1 MRLSLLLLSLAFG
14 GSALCGSF
22 GASALEAQRPTTD
35 CPAAERSARTD
46 AHPAARVVRDLV
58 RCSTAGT
65 QGLVVL
71 WGRHA
76 ALSDATLEVLVDASR
91 WPRARAVTQQLEAT
105 LAGRH
110 GARVTHAALAA
121 AVSAFDVAFD
131 VAFAPRAD
139 EIAALQLG
147 AGLPKQMHAPA
158 STPADR
164 TQKARL
170 AMLVAQLA
178 TGHPDATVRVSALA
192 VRQQLA
198 LLEPGLTPLA
208 PDAVQLVAKCGQQT
222 ELVSTADISLPVRL
236 TVLGTTYDQ
245 LVGIGAAMNGTA
257 ARALLLVPHGVVVA
271 KLGDREVAR
280 LTNRKVPCPPGVIP

>member
-208 PDAVQLVAKCGQQT
+208 PDAVQLVAKCGRQT

-257 ARALLLVPHGVVVA
+257 SRALLLVPHGVVVA

>member
-1 MRLSLLLLSLAFG
+1 
-14 GSALCGSF
+14 
-22 GASALEAQRPTTD
+22 
-35 CPAAERSARTD
+35 
-46 AHPAARVVRDLV
+46 
-58 RCSTAGT
+58 
-65 QGLVVL
+65 
-71 WGRHA
+71 
-76 ALSDATLEVLVDASR
+76 
-91 WPRARAVTQQLEAT
+91 
-105 LAGRH
+105 
-110 GARVTHAALAA
+110 
-121 AVSAFDVAFD
+121 
-131 VAFAPRAD
+131 
-139 EIAALQLG
+139 
-147 AGLPKQMHAPA
+147 MHAPA
-158 STPADR
+158 SAPADR

-208 PDAVQLVAKCGQQT
+208 PDAVQLVAKCGRQT

>member
-14 GSALCGSF
+14 GSALGVSF
-22 GASALEAQRPTTD
+22 GATMLEAQAPTTD

-46 AHPAARVVRDLV
+46 AHPAARVVQDLV
-58 RCSTAGT
+58 RCSAAGT

-91 WPRARAVTQQLEAT
+91 WPRARAVTQQLQAT

-121 AVSAFDVAFD
+121 AVSAFDVAF
-131 VAFAPRAD
+131 APRAD
-139 EIAALQLG
+139 QMATLQLG
-147 AGLPKQMHAPA
+147 AGLPKKMHAPA
-158 STPADR
+158 SAPADR

-208 PDAVQLVAKCGQQT
+208 PDAVQLVAKCGRQT
-222 ELVSTADISLPVRL
+222 ELVSAADISLPVRL

-257 ARALLLVPHGVVVA
+257 ARALLLVPQGVVVA
-271 KLGDREVAR
+271 KLGDRDVAR
-280 LTNRKVPCPPGVIP
+280 LTNRNVPCPPGVIP

>member
-121 AVSAFDVAFD
+121 AVSAFDVAF
-131 VAFAPRAD
+131 APRAD
-139 EIAALQLG
+139 QMAALQLG

-208 PDAVQLVAKCGQQT
+208 PDAVQLVAKCGRQT